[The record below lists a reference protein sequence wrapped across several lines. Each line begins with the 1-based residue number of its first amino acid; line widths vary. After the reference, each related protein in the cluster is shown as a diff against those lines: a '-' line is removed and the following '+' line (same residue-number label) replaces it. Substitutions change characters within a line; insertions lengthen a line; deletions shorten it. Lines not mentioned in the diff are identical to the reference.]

1 MTRLGKELGKGH
13 NSFIQKLIIRSTFN
27 FLFLQ
32 IPFNGKRFKDLPSIQ
47 KQRHILT
54 SHLEHSENAEQSE
67 RVCV

>member
-32 IPFNGKRFKDLPSIQ
+32 IPFNGKRFKRDFKDLLSIQ
-47 KQRHILT
+47 KQKHILT
-54 SHLEHSENAEQSE
+54 SHLEHSENAEQE
-67 RVCV
+67 